1 MINDNWVKLVTQCHW
16 DISCPYWFSLCF
28 SINYQGKVKNLQ
40 LWLWI
45 WPHLPLIT
53 PVLLQYFEV
62 LLLWAHT
69 LKMFVSHSCPDPF
82 IITFLVLKYPL
93 MWTEALRLSYAVYR
107 VLVLHLWFSRGW
119 SATRRSHVRASSQS
133 TASPIAPSSWCYC
146 DCAVFLHTLCIR
158 QDTVRVDVKITTR
171 LLEKRERERDRAW
184 HLPTYAARLVLF
196 ISSCRSELPSA
207 TSLHSKT
214 SFSPSLLATNF
225 LSFCLSGNVFI
236 SHFWKIVSPD
246 TIWFWWVVFF
256 SQY

>member
-1 MINDNWVKLVTQCHW
+1 
-16 DISCPYWFSLCF
+16 
-28 SINYQGKVKNLQ
+28 
-40 LWLWI
+40 
-45 WPHLPLIT
+45 
-53 PVLLQYFEV
+53 
-62 LLLWAHT
+62 
-69 LKMFVSHSCPDPF
+69 MFVSHSCPDPF
-82 IITFLVLKYPL
+82 IVTFLVLKYPL

-107 VLVLHLWFSRGW
+107 VLVLYLWFSRGW

-246 TIWFWWVVFF
+246 TEVLLVLSVSLLDWICWICPSMLCSHDVSAQVLFLLILVSF
-256 SQY
+256 SDLTPWGLPLHLQGLVIRQWLVKGPAHTPGAN